1 MDGIEAR
8 AVVDGEVAVTTAEG
22 AQHTVLIP
30 AGVGLPGVE
39 DERLAA
45 TVVVE
50 LQERGSALP
59 AVLDVSQ
66 LLARDPGLLSAV
78 AQRLGAG

>member
-8 AVVDGEVAVTTAEG
+8 AVIDGEVAVTTAAG
-22 AQHTVLIP
+22 AQHRVLIP
-30 AGVGLPGVE
+30 AGVGIPGID
-39 DERLAA
+39 DEQLAA
-45 TVVVE
+45 AVVAE
-50 LQERGSALP
+50 LQERGRALP

-78 AQRLGAG
+78 GQRLGAG